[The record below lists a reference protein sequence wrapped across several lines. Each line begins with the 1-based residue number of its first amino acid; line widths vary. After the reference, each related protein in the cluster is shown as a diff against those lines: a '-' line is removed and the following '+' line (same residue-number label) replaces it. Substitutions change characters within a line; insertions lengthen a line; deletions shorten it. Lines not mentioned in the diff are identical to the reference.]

1 MERKNPKGTSGGKK
15 TKRSA
20 DEAAL
25 MEEIRQLRAALR
37 IYRELVK
44 RLMRER
50 PEE

>member
-1 MERKNPKGTSGGKK
+1 MDPKNPKGTSGSRNK
-15 TKRSA
+15 KRSS
-20 DEAAL
+20 DETAL

-50 PEE
+50 AGE